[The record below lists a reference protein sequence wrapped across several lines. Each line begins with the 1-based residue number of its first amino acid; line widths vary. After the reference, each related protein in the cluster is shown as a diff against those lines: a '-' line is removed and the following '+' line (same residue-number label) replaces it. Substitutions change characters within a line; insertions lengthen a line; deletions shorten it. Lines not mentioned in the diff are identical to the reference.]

1 MGRDPEKCLG
11 SQCEEPTMFII
22 KSQEEILEV
31 HLRNDWSLVV
41 ELLWYWK
48 AGKEINS
55 SPEIFESW
63 TNCSMTLFE
72 MLETALEIWNKS
84 LKKKC
89 VEDWDLYQIPHVSC
103 VSVLN
108 YQTVNGHGPW
118 LWRVTA
124 QLEKKTPWH
133 FSQLAMSG
141 SNLQPIWPDLAPWW
155 PSSNSDY
162 PQTIA
167 PVGVLSKL
175 LKLQRVGHKFPTYEG
190 ELAMLIPTNT
200 TSSKA
205 IKTRPYG
212 FMVTTHWWRQKPTLR
227 ACPPSGVRTS
237 PSARSKWHSSTCLTH
252 MKCQRAQQM
261 LTRQSLNNQN
271 YKGLLAI
278 TLLLPYV
285 LGSPLKEAG
294 SKHMY
299 MGFALATCQN
309 DCDTLNNAMNKTLKV
324 DGCWNL
330 NYLYS
335 LKCSHTK
342 V

>member
-1 MGRDPEKCLG
+1 MWRANHVHYQKSGRD
-11 SQCEEPTMFII
+11 
-22 KSQEEILEV
+22 
-31 HLRNDWSLVV
+31 LRSL
-41 ELLWYWK
+41 
-48 AGKEINS
+48 
-55 SPEIFESW
+55 SPEGLITGCW
-63 TNCSMTLFE
+63 
-72 MLETALEIWNKS
+72 TALVLKSRERDKLFTRDFRELDKLLYDLIWNARD
-84 LKKKC
+84 C
-89 VEDWDLYQIPHVSC
+89 AWDLKQEPQKK
-103 VSVLN
+103 SVWKTGIFTKYRMFLASLCWITK
-108 YQTVNGHGPW
+108 QLGHGPW

-205 IKTRPYG
+205 IKKRPYG

-252 MKCQRAQQM
+252 IKCQRAQQM

-278 TLLLPYV
+278 TCYYHMFLGHLWKRQVQNTCIWGLP
-285 LGSPLKEAG
+285 SPPAKMIALRWTMPWTKP
-294 SKHMY
+294 SK
-299 MGFALATCQN
+299 
-309 DCDTLNNAMNKTLKV
+309 
-324 DGCWNL
+324 
-330 NYLYS
+330 
-335 LKCSHTK
+335 
-342 V
+342 

>member
-1 MGRDPEKCLG
+1 
-11 SQCEEPTMFII
+11 MF
-22 KSQEEILEV
+22 LA
-31 HLRNDWSLVV
+31 SLCWITKQ
-41 ELLWYWK
+41 L
-48 AGKEINS
+48 
-55 SPEIFESW
+55 
-63 TNCSMTLFE
+63 
-72 MLETALEIWNKS
+72 
-84 LKKKC
+84 
-89 VEDWDLYQIPHVSC
+89 
-103 VSVLN
+103 
-108 YQTVNGHGPW
+108 GHGPW

-205 IKTRPYG
+205 IKKRPYG

-252 MKCQRAQQM
+252 IKCQRTQQM

-278 TLLLPYV
+278 TCYYHMFLGHLWKRQVQNTCIWGLP
-285 LGSPLKEAG
+285 SPPAKMIALRWTMPWTKP
-294 SKHMY
+294 SK
-299 MGFALATCQN
+299 
-309 DCDTLNNAMNKTLKV
+309 
-324 DGCWNL
+324 
-330 NYLYS
+330 
-335 LKCSHTK
+335 
-342 V
+342 